1 MKKLLVVLLALT
13 LFGVFAFAQDA
24 AAAPTVTWNVS
35 AYNGFAIVNDGN
47 SSTTALQPYSYDWE
61 GKGAYR
67 FQMAVNAADGNSGFQ
82 FRLQTADQLATAAPT
97 FNEIWAYGKFL
108 NGMVKVEGGLLNDYA
123 LATGG
128 WECYGNSDNGKLGA
142 QIDIMPIEGLTIGAY
157 APITNIDTFAN
168 TQIGF
173 GYEMADMFHLA
184 GGYIMSPVTNGG
196 ALYAGLVLKAVKDLS
211 FNVEVKLSNLGDS
224 TNGTTNIEEYVAYPF
239 GALTASMYAGE
250 WMYASASS
258 NFYFNFEPQ
267 VAYKL
272 SDTATVALIGNVY
285 TVNGGAAT
293 GSAAMNFISP
303 TDGLLTNYADQA
315 SAVIA
320 FGLGPNV
327 QLKAGGFKVTIG
339 DYYAIL
345 PKDGVIPA
353 TNVNVFY
360 TGMTYSY

>member
-1 MKKLLVVLLALT
+1 M
-13 LFGVFAFAQDA
+13 
-24 AAAPTVTWNVS
+24 
-35 AYNGFAIVNDGN
+35 
-47 SSTTALQPYSYDWE
+47 
-61 GKGAYR
+61 
-67 FQMAVNAADGNSGFQ
+67 
-82 FRLQTADQLATAAPT
+82 RLQTADQMATVGTPL

-142 QIDIMPIEGLTIGAY
+142 QINVMPIEGLTIGAY

-173 GYEMADMFHLA
+173 GYDMPDMFHVA
-184 GGYIMSPVTNGG
+184 GGYIMSPNSKAT
-196 ALYAGLVLKAVKDLS
+196 ALYAGLVVKSIKDLS
-211 FNVEVKLSNLGDS
+211 FNVELKLSNLGDS
-224 TNGTTNIEEYVAYPF
+224 DNGTTNIEEYVAYPI

-250 WMYASASS
+250 WIYASASS

-272 SDTATVALIGNVY
+272 SDTATVAVIGNVY
-285 TVNGGAAT
+285 TVNGALAA

-303 TDGLLTNYADQA
+303 TDGLLSNYTDLGDP
-315 SAVIA
+315 VLA
-320 FGLGPNV
+320 FGIGPNI

-339 DYYAIL
+339 DYYAFL
-345 PKDGVIPA
+345 PKDGVTHPA
-353 TNVNVFY
+353 LR
-360 TGMTYSY
+360 